1 MSTLSLVESSYV
13 KSSLGTLTEKQ
24 RGAVLTSSQMDVK
37 ENYISVKITLRKD
50 GGSNIWKVQKGIK
63 FAADN
68 CTALLK
74 ISSYQISWMGRD

>member
-1 MSTLSLVESSYV
+1 
-13 KSSLGTLTEKQ
+13 
-24 RGAVLTSSQMDVK
+24 MDVK

-50 GGSNIWKVQKGIK
+50 GGSNIWKVQNGIK

-74 ISSYQISWMGRD
+74 ISSNLMDGKGLKVSSNHVCSHVECHIL